1 MTAKLVKLT
10 AKLINLTAKLTT
22 KLVKLTTKLV
32 KLMRA
37 AQGVFDLK
45 LVVNTQSQTRE

>member
-1 MTAKLVKLT
+1 MTTKLV
-10 AKLINLTAKLTT
+10 NLTAKLTT

-32 KLMRA
+32 KFTTKLIKQMEA

-45 LVVNTQSQTRE
+45 LVVNTLSQSQE